1 MDDEQAPGEEGHAD
15 RIGATRGDLGLSTL
29 LLEEL
34 SALDDVIGVALLVL
48 DADGRVRRSNMAFRE
63 MWKIGAAYLA
73 GNPHAE
79 DVAALDGCSR
89 LFAPNGGAPSTKGD
103 NISVIQ
109 LEDGRTVERRRQE
122 LPSGGHLFTY
132 YDVSDLIAERERAK
146 ADVDRHIYAMQAA
159 DQAFWD
165 WNLLTDKMTIGDRF
179 WLQIQR
185 LGQGPDI
192 DVDDF
197 FDLVDPKDREFLE
210 FTLRAF
216 ANGEVEDSVGA
227 VDTFRIRTPGGEPR
241 YFALGFSVVLS
252 GTTPYLT
259 GLIRDITEP
268 RRLRRAAT
276 DARNAAE
283 AANQAKSEFLAT
295 MSHEIRTPMNGI
307 LGMAGLLLETP
318 LDQTQR
324 EYTEIVK
331 DSGESLLTIINDILD
346 YSKIEAGRLELES
359 IEFDLHSVVEGTVRL
374 LSPRAQNKHL
384 EISSRLSGAIPHILL
399 GDPGRLRQILLNLIG
414 NAVKFTETGT
424 VEVRADIVGE
434 ADETSDKS
442 RIRVEI
448 EDTGIGIPEKA
459 RDQLFSKFSQ
469 VDSSVTRKYGGTG
482 LGLAICRSLIEL
494 MGGKIGVDSCE
505 GEGSTFWF
513 EIAVGVA
520 THEETVGSSD
530 IAGLR
535 ICLLDPE
542 DIDRRHFEELF
553 RAWNMTVESTVSQS
567 DAIKMIERAA
577 NTQNPF
583 DFALIDINSADM
595 SATGFAKA
603 LRSNPVTAGTHLI
616 VSTATGLRGD
626 AQRMKDAGF
635 AAFLTKP
642 IDKPVLFS
650 ILSELAA
657 APDDRDLPLL
667 TKHRAVEQ
675 SLGPMNLLLAEDN
688 LINQKVALA
697 IIGNLGHN
705 VDVATDGKKAVEAVQ
720 NADYDAVLMDI
731 QMPVMNGIEA
741 TAAIRALPGEV
752 AALPIFA
759 MTASVTPEDAARCTD
774 AGMTGFIAKPI
785 DPAMLSEALT
795 RVAGS
800 LPPSTEGLPIDDQ
813 SDAIDEK
820 VLGELQTVIGLERT
834 LELINIYLEDIDS
847 RLERLSQA
855 HRDHDL
861 DIMRQEAHD
870 IKSTSGN
877 IGLTALSDLGG
888 QLEKACREQNRELA
902 EALADEVPAQ
912 AGHAL
917 DWLAARAESVKSSI
931 END

>member
-1 MDDEQAPGEEGHAD
+1 MDDEKAPGEEGHRD
-15 RIGATRGDLGLSTL
+15 QISPVRGDLGLNTL

-34 SALDDVIGVALLVL
+34 SALDDVVGVAILVL
-48 DADGRVRRSNMAFRE
+48 DAEARVRRSNSAFRH
-63 MWKIGAAYLA
+63 MWKVGAAYLA
-73 GNPHAE
+73 GNPLAADLVKLKGCDRIFGSAGE
-79 DVAALDGCSR
+79 DAGTEDGD
-89 LFAPNGGAPSTKGD
+89 L
-103 NISVIQ
+103 SVVT

-122 LPSGGHLFTY
+122 LPSGGSLFTF
-132 YDVSDLIAERERAK
+132 YDVTGLIAEKDRAK
-146 ADVDRHIYAMQAA
+146 ADADRHIYAMQAA

-185 LGQGPDI
+185 LGLGPEI
-192 DVDDF
+192 SVDDF
-197 FDLVDPKDREFLE
+197 FDLVEDKDREFLE

-216 ANGEVEDSVGA
+216 ANGEVEDTVGA
-227 VDTFRIRTPGGEPR
+227 VDTFRIRTPEGDPR

-283 AANQAKSEFLAT
+283 EANQAKSEFLAT

-307 LGMAGLLLETP
+307 LGMAGLLLETH

-374 LSPRAQNKHL
+374 LSPRAHNKHL
-384 EISSRLSGAIPHILL
+384 EITTRFSDGIPHILL
-399 GDPGRLRQILLNLIG
+399 GDPGRLRQVLLNLIG
-414 NAVKFTETGT
+414 NAVKFTEAGT
-424 VEVRADIVGE
+424 VDVRADIVGQTGE
-434 ADETSDKS
+434 ALEET

-448 EDTGIGIPEKA
+448 EDTGIGIPEQA
-459 RDQLFSKFSQ
+459 RNQLFNKFSQ

-494 MGGKIGVDSCE
+494 IGGAIGVDSSE

-513 EIAVGVA
+513 EIDVGVA
-520 THEETVGSSD
+520 AQDEALSSGD

-542 DIDRRHFEELF
+542 DIDRHHFEELF

-567 DAIKMIERAA
+567 DAIEMIERAA
-577 NTQNPF
+577 NTHNPF

-595 SATGFAKA
+595 SASGFATA
-603 LRSNPVTAGTHLI
+603 LRSNPLTAGTRLI

-626 AQRMKDAGF
+626 AQRMKEAGF

-657 APDDRDLPLL
+657 APDDGSLPLL
-667 TKHRAVEQ
+667 TKHRAAEQ
-675 SLGPMNLLLAEDN
+675 SLGPMRILLAEDN

-705 VDVATDGKKAVEAVQ
+705 VDLAVDGAKAIEAVQ
-720 NADYDAVLMDI
+720 QADYDAVLMDI

-741 TAAIRALPGEV
+741 AMAIRALPGDF
-752 AALPIFA
+752 ADLPIFA
-759 MTASVTPEDAARCTD
+759 MTASVTPEDAERCTA
-774 AGMTGFIAKPI
+774 AGMTGFLAKPI
-785 DPAMLSEALT
+785 DPAALNET
-795 RVAGS
+795 LRRVAGN
-800 LPPSTEGLPIDDQ
+800 LPPSTESAAVEDQ
-813 SDAIDEK
+813 ADAIDEK

-834 LELINIYLEDIDS
+834 LELITIYLDDIDS
-847 RLERLSQA
+847 RLDRLAQA
-855 HRDHDL
+855 HRDD
-861 DIMRQEAHD
+861 DMDGMRQEAHD

-877 IGLTALSDLGG
+877 IGLVALSDLGG
-888 QLEKACREQNRELA
+888 RLEKACREQNRELA

-912 AGHAL
+912 ASHAM
-917 DWLAARAESVKSSI
+917 DWLAKRAESVKSSLA
-931 END
+931 ED